1 MFGHLVEHLNCTEY
15 VKSESRDIDRWKY
28 SEMAFLTSVFHYCRC
43 LISLWSKLFLVF
55 GFVLTATCWD
65 RAVKPSHCK
74 FPSEAI
80 NKRSD
85 WIGMWEKEEM
95 IPVESR
101 KSNLSSVSSL
111 LFISNCLIGFFTVLW
126 FSKTYGLSILL
137 LSPGNKV
144 KEQILGIIL
153 DSSNKKGRIP
163 ASVRPPTFA
172 SYAFWWVLVQTSNT
186 MMFFNYWDVPVV
198 YTISV
203 QISHWRRPYWLI
215 CFC

>member
-1 MFGHLVEHLNCTEY
+1 MQYFTKDSLFAITHLVEHLNCTEY

-28 SEMAFLTSVFHYCRC
+28 SEMAFLTSVFHNCRC
-43 LISLWSKLFLVF
+43 LISLWSRLFLVF

-111 LFISNCLIGFFTVLW
+111 LFISNCPIGFFTVLW
-126 FSKTYGLSILL
+126 FSKIYGLSVTYGLSILL
-137 LSPGNKV
+137 HSPGNKV

-153 DSSNKKGRIP
+153 DSSNKKGWIP
-163 ASVRPPTFA
+163 ASVRPPT
-172 SYAFWWVLVQTSNT
+172 L
-186 MMFFNYWDVPVV
+186 PVMHFDR
-198 YTISV
+198 S
-203 QISHWRRPYWLI
+203 
-215 CFC
+215 